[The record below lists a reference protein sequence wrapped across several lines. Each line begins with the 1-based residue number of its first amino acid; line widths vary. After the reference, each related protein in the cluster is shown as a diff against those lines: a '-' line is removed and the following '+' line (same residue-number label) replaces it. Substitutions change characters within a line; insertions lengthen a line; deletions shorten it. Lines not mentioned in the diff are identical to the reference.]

1 VTFTVLGHDD
11 VVALLPMVDC
21 IGVMRQ
27 ALTALARGA
36 GLQPLRSLTR
46 PADLPGFM
54 VLMPGYV
61 PAAMGAPG
69 ASGALGVKVLGIFPG
84 NPAVGQDPHQGVVLL
99 LSPES
104 GELTAVLD
112 ASALTGI
119 RTAAVSA
126 VATDTLARPDAS
138 RLAIVGA
145 GVQARWH
152 IPAIAA
158 VRPLDDVV
166 VVARDLDRVSAFARE
181 AADAF
186 NLPVRAADDVGGA
199 VRGADIVVTATSA
212 VQPVLRRE
220 WLADGVHVN
229 AVGACVP
236 TARELDTDTVASG
249 LFYVDRR
256 ESALAEAGDLVLAG
270 LGAGH
275 IVGELGEVLTG
286 AAPGRLNDTDI
297 TIFESLGLAVED
309 LAAAA
314 FTVQRATATGR
325 GAVVGF

>member
-1 VTFTVLGHDD
+1 VTAFTVLGHDD
-11 VVALLPMVDC
+11 VVALLPMADC
-21 IGVMRQ
+21 IAVMR
-27 ALTALARGA
+27 ATLTALARGE

-61 PAAMGAPG
+61 P
-69 ASGALGVKVLGIFPG
+69 GALGAKVLGIFPG
-84 NPAVGQDPHQGVVLL
+84 NTRLGRDPHQGVVLL
-99 LSPES
+99 LNSDT
-104 GELTAVLD
+104 GELSAILD
-112 ASALTGI
+112 ASAVTGI

-126 VATDTLARPDAS
+126 VATDVLARPDAR
-138 RLAIVGA
+138 RLVVIGA

-166 VVARDLDRVSAFARE
+166 VVARDPERTAAFARDAAE
-181 AADAF
+181 AFD
-186 NLPVRAADDVGGA
+186 LPVRAVVDAGTA
-199 VRGADIVVTATSA
+199 LRGADIVVTATTA
-212 VQPVLRRE
+212 VEPVLRRE
-220 WLADGVHVN
+220 WLPDGVHIN

-236 TARELDTDTVASG
+236 TARELDTATVASG

-256 ESALAEAGDLVLAG
+256 ESAVAEAGDLVLAG
-270 LGAGH
+270 LGAEH
-275 IVGELGEVLTG
+275 IAGELGAVIAGTAAGRPDLT
-286 AAPGRLNDTDI
+286 TI

-314 FTVQRATATGR
+314 FAVERATATGR
-325 GAVVGF
+325 GRRVAF

>member
-27 ALTALARGA
+27 ALTALARGE

-61 PAAMGAPG
+61 PGSLGA
-69 ASGALGVKVLGIFPG
+69 KVLGIFPG
-84 NPAVGQDPHQGVVLL
+84 NSAMGKDPHQGLVLL

-104 GELTAVLD
+104 GELTAILD

-126 VATDTLARPDAS
+126 VATEALARPDAR
-138 RLAIVGA
+138 RLAIIGA

-158 VRPLDDVV
+158 VRELHDVV
-166 VVARDLDRVSAFARE
+166 VVARDPGRTAAFARD

-186 NLPVRAADDVGGA
+186 SLPVRASADVGEA
-199 VRGADIVVTATSA
+199 VRGADIVVTVTSA
-212 VQPVLRRE
+212 VEPVLRRE

-256 ESALAEAGDLVLAG
+256 ESAVAEAGDLVLAG
-270 LGAGH
+270 LGADH

-286 AAPGRLNDTDI
+286 AAPGRRRDTDI

-314 FTVQRATATGR
+314 FSVERATATGR
-325 GAVVGF
+325 GTVVSF